1 MSYIQ
6 EVIAVVA
13 DGAHQLVPTGGAVS
27 PAEQSEIDKL
37 NAEVNEIKAELALQ
51 PEYFL
56 RWGLSTGALYAE
68 EVQVNN

>member
-6 EVIAVVA
+6 EVIAVIPP
-13 DGAHQLVPTGGAVS
+13 GS
-27 PAEQSEIDKL
+27 PLERSVRGRSTPSTAILQQQID
-37 NAEVNEIKAELALQ
+37 EIKAELALQ

>member
-6 EVIAVVA
+6 EVIAVVPP
-13 DGAHQLVPTGGAVS
+13 GS
-27 PAEQSEIDKL
+27 PLAQATTSSTVTPSSAILQQQID
-37 NAEVNEIKAELALQ
+37 EIKAELALQ

>member
-6 EVIAVVA
+6 EVIAVVPP
-13 DGAHQLVPTGGAVS
+13 GS
-27 PAEQSEIDKL
+27 PLAASTSSSSVTPSTAILQQQID
-37 NAEVNEIKAELALQ
+37 EIKAELALQ

>member
-1 MSYIQ
+1 MSFIQ
-6 EVIAVVA
+6 EVIAVIPPGSPL
-13 DGAHQLVPTGGAVS
+13 DRSLPRSSGGPSTVIL
-27 PAEQSEIDKL
+27 QQQID
-37 NAEVNEIKAELALQ
+37 EIKAELALQ

>member
-6 EVIAVVA
+6 EVIAVLP
-13 DGAHQLVPTGGAVS
+13 DGVSINTTGIS
-27 PAEQSEIDKL
+27 PAIEQEEIDKL
-37 NAEVNEIKAELALQ
+37 NAEILQIKAELSRQ

-68 EVQVNN
+68 EVRVNN

>member
-6 EVIAVVA
+6 EVIAVIPPGSPL
-13 DGAHQLVPTGGAVS
+13 DRSTTRSTGGPS
-27 PAEQSEIDKL
+27 NIILQQQID
-37 NAEVNEIKAELALQ
+37 EIKAELALQ

>member
-6 EVIAVVA
+6 EVIAVVPPGSPLTQSA
-13 DGAHQLVPTGGAVS
+13 TRSTGGPSNVIL
-27 PAEQSEIDKL
+27 QQQID
-37 NAEVNEIKAELALQ
+37 EIKAELALQ